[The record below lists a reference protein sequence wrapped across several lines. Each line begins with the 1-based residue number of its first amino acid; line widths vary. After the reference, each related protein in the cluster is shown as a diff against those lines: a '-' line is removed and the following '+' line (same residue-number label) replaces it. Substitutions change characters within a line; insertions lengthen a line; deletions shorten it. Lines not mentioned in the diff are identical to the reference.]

1 MKSAIV
7 KITLLKT
14 MLLAGLCTFAQP
26 HDFNG
31 YYGIYMEGYNGKNLA
46 KMKEGSELLMK
57 YFPDEFAGYYL
68 NAFYQICSGSTEQ
81 SQVEANRAFNIEP
94 VSPYPYMV
102 KSYADFI
109 AGDISSA
116 TKNIRYAIQL
126 RSHNSVN
133 DIEKDIDILAHFTNK
148 DVSGFKNILRQ
159 TVDEGTMNP
168 ALAKEFDACFVGAIK
183 GTPCDKINLLSAK
196 FNAMK
201 HPNPV
206 ISKIVPLTK
215 AVNFYTQGNIA
226 EAEKQFDTF
235 IAQTQGDKSL
245 IWKRSYALWFRSI
258 MKGDAYN
265 ERGALIDIN
274 TALAEYDDL
283 GFISNQL
290 GWMQL
295 HKIHVLGNLGDK
307 QQEKLQMAYQLE
319 QTAIRLDSDY
329 FKAKAYNSIGA
340 HYLMDGPQA
349 DQAKSGEYLT
359 KAFNLAKKVNDAYLT
374 REVNG
379 NYIFIKAK
387 QGLYADAERITEE
400 TAQGYIKENIFAE
413 AQNLYNNL
421 GFIFFNREDY
431 SQAIGQFEKSI
442 ALAEKVKAGLN
453 AKQKLEYMHD
463 ISGVY
468 TGLIMS
474 YKQTDNLQKIFQLQE
489 QSRSGYLKELLN
501 KNMATAS
508 IADAQHLLKPDEVL
522 LTYTV
527 GRPGEIII
535 TAITKDKA
543 EIRYNYPVE
552 ELLLL
557 KKIYTNKAKKVPVN
571 LNPYM
576 YDLQVDYQDGQ
587 LVRYAT
593 KQSAYKNEDFNR
605 LVEWTRQ
612 LLEEDNPKLQQ
623 VQHDFL
629 HFWYDLT
636 LQPVQDILANYPN
649 VIISA
654 SSELNYLPFEA
665 FLSPKKQYFVATHDV
680 RYIPSTTIWK
690 IIADRNYHE
699 NRKPVLAFGGAKYQ
713 PSGNIKPTVRG
724 IEDFYK
730 ISDAVNQKISQGIYN
745 FKPELEA
752 LGFGGANYLEGTL
765 REVEF
770 VGALSTDIK
779 VYKGYEMSES
789 NFKKANATGELKQYK
804 NLLIS
809 THGFTSDIIPE
820 FSGVMFSQPNGGDGS
835 EDTFLLVPEISK
847 LNLNAD
853 LVILSAC
860 DTGLGKLYGGEG
872 INGLNTAFLTAG
884 SNATMLSLWPVND
897 AGTALTMQSLFKQ
910 VVQKNANTVKT
921 LNQIKRAFINGDFGS
936 AFKHPQFWAPFLY
949 NGI

>member
-1 MKSAIV
+1 MKSVAVKTIV
-7 KITLLKT
+7 LKA
-14 MLLAGLCTFAQP
+14 MLLVGLYTYAQP
-26 HDFNG
+26 NDFNT
-31 YYGIYMEGYNGKNLA
+31 YYGIYMEGYNSKNLA
-46 KMKEGSELLMK
+46 KMKEGSELLIK

-68 NAFYQICSGSTEQ
+68 NAFYQICSGNPEQ
-81 SQVEANRAFNIEP
+81 GQIEVNKAFNIDP

-102 KSYADFI
+102 KSYTDFVT
-109 AGDISSA
+109 GDIGSA
-116 TKNIRYAIQL
+116 TKNIHYAIQL
-126 RSHNSVN
+126 RSHNSVTDIDN
-133 DIEKDIDILAHFTNK
+133 DIDLLAYFTNK
-148 DVSGFKNILRQ
+148 DFSGFKNMLRQ
-159 TVDEGTMNP
+159 TVDQGAMNP
-168 ALAKEFDACFVGAIK
+168 TLAKEFDICFTGAIK
-183 GTPCDKINLLSAK
+183 GTPCDKIDMLSAK

-201 HPNPV
+201 YPNPV
-206 ISKIVPLTK
+206 INKIVPLTK
-215 AVNFYTQGNIA
+215 AVNFYTLGNIA
-226 EAEKQFDTF
+226 ESRKQFDTF
-235 IAQTQGDKSL
+235 IAETQGDKSL
-245 IWKRSYALWFRSI
+245 TWKRSYALWFRAI
-258 MKGDAYN
+258 MKGDAYD

-274 TALAEYDDL
+274 TALSEYSDI
-283 GFISNQL
+283 GFASNQL
-290 GWMQL
+290 AWMQL

-340 HYLMDGPQA
+340 HYLMDGSQA
-349 DQAKSGEYLT
+349 DLGKSGEYLT
-359 KAFNLAKKVNDAYLT
+359 KAYNLAKKVNDVYLT

-379 NYIFIKAK
+379 NYIIIKAK
-387 QGLYADAERITEE
+387 QGLYAETEHITEE
-400 TAQGYIKENIFAE
+400 TAQGYIKENLFAQ

-421 GFIFFNREDY
+421 GFIFFNRNDY
-431 SQAIGQFEKSI
+431 PHAIDQFEKSI
-442 ALAEKVKAGLN
+442 ALAEKVKVALN
-453 AKQKLEYMHD
+453 AKQKLEYMND

-474 YKQTDNLQKIFQLQE
+474 YKQMNNLKKIFHLQE

-501 KNMATAS
+501 KSITTAS

-543 EIRYNYPVE
+543 EIRYNYPVD

-557 KKIYTNKAKKVPVN
+557 KKTYTNKAKKIPAN

-576 YDLQVDYQDGQ
+576 DDIQVDYQDGQ

-593 KQSAYKNEDFNR
+593 KQSAYKKEDFNR

-612 LLEEDNPKLQQ
+612 LLEENNPKLEQ
-623 VQHDFL
+623 VQDNFL

-636 LQPVQDILANYPN
+636 LQPVQDILTNYPK

-665 FLSPKKQYFVATHDV
+665 FLSPKKQYFVSTHDV

-690 IIADRNYHE
+690 IIANRNYHE

-730 ISDAVNQKISQGIYN
+730 ISDAVNQKISKGVFN

-770 VGALSTDIK
+770 VGALSPDVK
-779 VYKGYEMSES
+779 VYTGYEMSES
-789 NFKKANATGELKQYK
+789 NFKKANASGELKQYK

-820 FSGVMFSQPNGGDGS
+820 FSGVMFSQPNGGDGL

-847 LNLNAD
+847 LNMNAD
-853 LVILSAC
+853 LVVLSAC

-872 INGLNTAFLTAG
+872 INGLNTAFLVAG
-884 SNATMLSLWPVND
+884 SNATLLSLWPVND

-910 VVQKNANTVKT
+910 VVQKKANTLET
-921 LNQIKRAFINGDFGS
+921 FNQIKRAFINGDFGS
-936 AFKHPQFWAPFLY
+936 MFKHPQFWAPFLY